1 MPGQTLWRD
10 KAHITRSAG
19 RFSGILIGVSD
30 LLQAWRAA
38 LPASAPDALVTQD
51 GEDLL
56 ARWSEP
62 HRRYHTTDH
71 LRVVLAVVDDHAA
84 RADDPDAVRLAA
96 WYHDAIYDP
105 QRVDNEEA
113 SALLAESTLPNLGV
127 PPVRVAEVARL
138 VRLTASHDPIPGD
151 RNGGLLTDADL
162 CVLASPPD
170 IYQAYTAA
178 VRREYSF
185 VPEQAFVAGRA
196 AVLDGLLALPRLFHT
211 PALRERW
218 EDIARSNLTRELAGL
233 RDKPLPYASI

>member
-1 MPGQTLWRD
+1 MPGQTHWRD

-62 HRRYHTTDH
+62 HRHYHTTDH

-113 SALLAESTLPNLGV
+113 SALLAESTLPDLAV
-127 PPVRVAEVARL
+127 PPDRVAEVARL

-162 CVLASPPD
+162 
-170 IYQAYTAA
+170 AYWP
-178 VRREYSF
+178 VRRTSTR
-185 VPEQAFVAGRA
+185 PTPRRCGGSTRTSPTRPSWPGGPPCC
-196 AVLDGLLALPRLFHT
+196 DNLLALPRLFHT

-218 EDIARSNLTRELAGL
+218 EDAARPNLTRELPASAT
-233 RDKPLPYASI
+233 KPTRRRLI